1 MARIEEVSRQLI
13 MLVENSDRGFPSHM
27 NLAMADRNK
36 TPNVVAKS
44 NSGKPAATG
53 ANADADSNAS
63 DEESVRIVRRLKN
76 QNHQLTEVH
85 GTFLSQVS
93 LLTKGFT
100 PGRLPT
106 SVRHLVRQRISRR

>member
-1 MARIEEVSRQLI
+1 

-44 NSGKPAATG
+44 NNGKPATTG
-53 ANADADSNAS
+53 ANADVDSNAS
-63 DEESVRIVRRLKN
+63 DEESVRIVRRLKD

-100 PGRLPT
+100 PARLPT
-106 SVRHLVRQRISRR
+106 SGRHLVRFSYFSASGREYRAG